1 MRKRHWKK
9 KSRRRFEKV
18 RRPVKKWGFPDLS
31 ILCGDSSS
39 GIYDTPMRGR

>member
-18 RRPVKKWGFPDLS
+18 RRPVKKWSFPDLPV
-31 ILCGDSSS
+31 LCGDSSTCV
-39 GIYDTPMRGR
+39 YDTLVRGR

>member
-18 RRPVKKWGFPDLS
+18 RRPRKKWEGLDLPV
-31 ILCGDSSS
+31 L
-39 GIYDTPMRGR
+39 YRGPSTGVYNTLMYGR